1 MITTA
6 PLLKLIED
14 TGEGVLVLVDSLDE
28 TEYARSRLTRSEVD
42 RLLRLM
48 GGTLAG
54 LPDALR
60 SGMPEIDWDGWSAAL
75 RQLDDD
81 APAVRT
87 DAAWFAARAL
97 VPATLSWLRI
107 HRRAHPDWFRFS
119 LG

>member
-28 TEYARSRLTRSEVD
+28 TEFARSRLTRSEVD

-87 DAAWFAARAL
+87 DVAWFAARAL